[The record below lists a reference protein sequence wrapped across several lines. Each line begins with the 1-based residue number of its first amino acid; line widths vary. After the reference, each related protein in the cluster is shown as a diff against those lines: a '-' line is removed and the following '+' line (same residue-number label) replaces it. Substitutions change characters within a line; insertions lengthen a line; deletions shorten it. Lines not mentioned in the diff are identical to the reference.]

1 MNEILIRHKC
11 KKRIKSE
18 LDTSYPT
25 IRTALA
31 GISDTELALR
41 IREKALELGGVEVVK
56 PRDNA

>member
-31 GISDTELALR
+31 GITDTELALR
-41 IREKALELGGVEVVK
+41 IRAKALELGGVEIQK
-56 PRDNA
+56 QNTNK